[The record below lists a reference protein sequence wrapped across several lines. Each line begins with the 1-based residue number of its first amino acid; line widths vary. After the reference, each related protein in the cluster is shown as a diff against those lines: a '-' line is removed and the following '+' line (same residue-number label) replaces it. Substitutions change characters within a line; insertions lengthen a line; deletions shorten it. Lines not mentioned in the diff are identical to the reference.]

1 MYELSQKDV
10 ILRNVYYIDLYHVLR
25 KLRNKICSIR
35 FEREF
40 FFPFFTCFKYTK
52 INQLITKVHIK
63 TK

>member
-1 MYELSQKDV
+1 MFT
-10 ILRNVYYIDLYHVLR
+10 IDLYHVLR

-35 FEREF
+35 FERELF
-40 FFPFFTCFKYTK
+40 FLSLHVSNTRK